1 MGCEAE
7 IDYKDIEGLEEK
19 GRGTSSVL
27 PHPLSGRGNTVKLQ
41 WRKVSLSEAPPE
53 AKLPPTQTTF
63 GLQVRDT
70 SPPPSFSLHAQ
81 GQLPTEPSRL
91 AAEELALG

>member
-1 MGCEAE
+1 MLGIKTDAPKMGCEAE

-41 WRKVSLSEAPPE
+41 
-53 AKLPPTQTTF
+53 
-63 GLQVRDT
+63 
-70 SPPPSFSLHAQ
+70 
-81 GQLPTEPSRL
+81 
-91 AAEELALG
+91 